1 MMYNPAF
8 DPFNGIYRMLNILR
22 HFGVGEIIEVDRLRI
37 YDFYLL
43 FPYKTYKI
51 RFKRTEENFRK
62 RLTQYVEKKENPYNI
77 SSNDRRLFERLRPYQ
92 MIALS
97 HLASYGLISP
107 SQLLEYRVKI
117 IDYGKMQQKSAYLS
131 SKILTMFLER
141 PIIFLGYGINDA
153 DVKQILESISA
164 CLENDQ
170 LDKLK
175 ERLIFVEWNNNPD
188 KPDEI
193 SERKLDSN
201 NGKTLSMKN
210 VLLTDYSEL
219 YTAILQN
226 KARYDVKVLRR
237 VKSQLY
243 ELVKENKPKDKLYI
257 ATDIDDDSSKVDF
270 VVGIGVY
277 GRFGDVGYRGIKA
290 EEVFRYV
297 IGQSKRELNGDM
309 ILKEAFPALKRRGSL
324 PIFKLIAECK
334 SLDSISK
341 TADETFK
348 KRNKIE
354 AFINKA
360 DRKWIKRHNYLEC
373 ASIIEYYKKYGLNK
387 TCMDIP
393 KMDLEKIDP
402 DDLKAFI
409 LLALSE
415 KPEVLS
421 VDVSTCS
428 YRSVYKK
435 CICIWDFLKYHDN
448 AVKHIEDLRNQ
459 KNN

>member
-1 MMYNPAF
+1 M
-8 DPFNGIYRMLNILR
+8 
-22 HFGVGEIIEVDRLRI
+22 
-37 YDFYLL
+37 
-43 FPYKTYKI
+43 
-51 RFKRTEENFRK
+51 
-62 RLTQYVEKKENPYNI
+62 
-77 SSNDRRLFERLRPYQ
+77 
-92 MIALS
+92 
-97 HLASYGLISP
+97 
-107 SQLLEYRVKI
+107 
-117 IDYGKMQQKSAYLS
+117 
-131 SKILTMFLER
+131 
-141 PIIFLGYGINDA
+141 GYGINDA
-153 DVKQILESISA
+153 DIKQILESIST

-210 VLLTDYSEL
+210 ILLTDYSEL

-226 KARYDVKVLRR
+226 KAKYDVKVLRR

-243 ELVKENKPKDKLYI
+243 ELVKENKPTDKLYI
-257 ATDIDDDSSKVDF
+257 ATDIDDDSSSVDF

-290 EEVFRYV
+290 VEVFRYV

-309 ILKEAFPALKRRGSL
+309 ILKEAFPALKSRGSL

-341 TADETFK
+341 TAGETFR
-348 KRNKIE
+348 KRNKME

-360 DRKWIKRHNYLEC
+360 DREWIRKHNYLEC
-373 ASIIEYYKKYGLNK
+373 ASIIEYYNKHGFNK
-387 TCMDIP
+387 TCVDIP
-393 KMDLEKIDP
+393 KMDLEKIAP

-415 KPEVLS
+415 NPEVLS
-421 VDVSTCS
+421 VDVPTHS
-428 YRSVYKK
+428 YRSFFKK

-459 KNN
+459 KTIRRNHCASH